1 MPLLLGLEEEDVI
14 SRKPTKNWVFVN
26 IATTNHCNLFE
37 ENKTDQG
44 RTKMRGAKNGSPRTG
59 GGHCIQN

>member
-1 MPLLLGLEEEDVI
+1 MPLLFGLEEEDVI

-26 IATTNHCNLFE
+26 TAITNHGNLFE

-44 RTKMRGAKNGSPRTG
+44 RTKMHGARNGSP
-59 GGHCIQN
+59 